1 MVQRAEIPSL
11 HVACSMKPV
20 IVYFW
25 KSSDHSKQ
33 RPRMPKAT
41 KSSAQGA
48 TPEPLPEEM
57 HTSSQDEQSSCEQEP
72 DPEITF
78 HHPRQP

>member
-1 MVQRAEIPSL
+1 
-11 HVACSMKPV
+11 
-20 IVYFW
+20 
-25 KSSDHSKQ
+25 
-33 RPRMPKAT
+33 MPKST

-57 HTSSQDEQSSCEQEP
+57 PTSSQDEQSSSEQEP

-78 HHPRQP
+78 NCPRQP